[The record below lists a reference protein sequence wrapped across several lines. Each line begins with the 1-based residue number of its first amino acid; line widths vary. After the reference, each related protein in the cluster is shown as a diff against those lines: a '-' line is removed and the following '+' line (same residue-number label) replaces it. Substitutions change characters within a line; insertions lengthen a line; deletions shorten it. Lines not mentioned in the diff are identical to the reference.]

1 MQVTNRRYFQRIILG
16 LLYGVLSAHFAF
28 ALPETDMEQEAEA
41 IFGFRS
47 KSDKNKP
54 VFSDF
59 TIENLTFSDM
69 DAALSPQEKQ
79 QIRDSIERML
89 LDEIFISR
97 YLRFFDGNARNV
109 DELIRF
115 NEDEAE
121 PLITYSNPD
130 SVYRLRLEKLSAKQ
144 TIQLVYNER
153 IKAFIDLYLVKRRK
167 QLHVMTA
174 LSQYYFPIFEEA
186 LKREGIPT
194 ELKYLAIIESA
205 LNPRAVSPAGAAGI
219 WQFMYQTGRMCHLKI
234 NTKVDERLDPVKAS
248 MAAAIYLKELHHCF
262 NDWILAIAAYNCG
275 PGNVNKAIRRAKGQT
290 DFWQIYPYLPRE
302 TRGYVPA
309 YIAASY
315 AMNYLE
321 DHGQCAPAHPAILT
335 DTLYFSHDLDLRQV
349 ADGLHMPLQIL
360 KDLNPQYKLNV
371 IPHEGGQ
378 FYLRLPVSMI
388 GDFLENKD
396 AILSDT
402 TWKDY
407 YPIWEDVVISHRVR
421 RGETLSSIAKRY
433 GVHVDDLIN
442 WNKLRGSSIYV
453 NQLICIHTLREK
465 APRLSYAAATL
476 PSSIDTISDSAIQ
489 TMHLPVDLHTA
500 TVTRRPQVGDTEAS
514 TVTNAD
520 MQASAQAAQTSALT
534 YQPKTASKTNDRVA
548 ATQAVAQSKAQQAAE
563 KANEKGR
570 EVPYRVRRGDTLYDI
585 WRKHP
590 GSNTREIISRNN
602 LERNGNLIY
611 PNQILIIPIH

>member
-28 ALPETDMEQEAEA
+28 ALPETDYEQEAEA

-59 TIENLTFSDM
+59 TIDNLNFSSDM
-69 DAALSPQEKQ
+69 DAALSPQEKK

-89 LDEIFISR
+89 LDEIYISR

-109 DELIRF
+109 DELIFF
-115 NEDEAE
+115 NEEEDII
-121 PLITYSNPD
+121 PPPYSNPD
-130 SVYRLRLEKLSAKQ
+130 SVYSLRLDKLNAKQ

-153 IKAFIDLYLVKRRK
+153 IKAFIELYMVKRRK
-167 QLHVMTA
+167 QLHVMLA

-186 LKREGIPT
+186 LRKEGMPV
-194 ELKYLAIIESA
+194 ELKYMAVIESA

-234 NTKVDERLDPVKAS
+234 NTKVDERLDPAKSS
-248 MAAAIYLKELHHCF
+248 MAAALYLKELYHCF
-262 NDWILAIAAYNCG
+262 NDWVLAIAAYNCG

-290 DFWQIYPYLPRE
+290 DFWKIYPYLPRE

-309 YIAASY
+309 FMAAAY
-315 AMNYLE
+315 AMNYHE
-321 DHGQCAPAHPAILT
+321 EHGHCPPAHAPILT
-335 DTLYFSHDLDLRQV
+335 DTLYFTHDLDLRQV

-360 KDLNPQYKLNV
+360 KDLNPQYKVNV
-371 IPHEGGQ
+371 VPGEGNQ

-388 GDFLENKD
+388 GEFLENKE
-396 AILSDT
+396 AILADT

-442 WNKLRGSSIYV
+442 WNKLRSSAIYV

-465 APRLSYAAATL
+465 APRLSYAAATT
-476 PSSIDTISDSAIQ
+476 PVSIDTVSDSVIQ

-500 TVTRRPQVGDTEAS
+500 TVTRRPQVEAEAE
-514 TVTNAD
+514 TTANQTQNAPKPNE
-520 MQASAQAAQTSALT
+520 QTTASAQTPTS
-534 YQPKTASKTNDRVA
+534 TAS
-548 ATQAVAQSKAQQAAE
+548 TQALAQAKATKAQQAQKAAE
-563 KANEKGR
+563 KASEKGR
-570 EVPYRVRRGDTLYDI
+570 EVPYRVRKGDTLYDI

-590 GSNTREIISRNN
+590 GSTTKEIISRNN